1 MILSIAADLLPIISQ
16 SPPSLEGTVDLIQIG
31 FVGVALLWFAMGKV
45 HPDSTVRDL
54 KQQIA
59 DREKTIADERADSKA
74 IRDAVIR
81 DVAPTMARLSDRDK
95 ELAILVTK
103 LLAWQ
108 VSQDGK

>member
-1 MILSIAADLLPIISQ
+1 MDLSLLVAQ
-16 SPPSLEGTVDLIQIG
+16 TPPTLDGAVDLIQIG
-31 FVGVALLWFAMGKV
+31 FVGIALLWFAMGKV
-45 HPDSTVRDL
+45 HPDSTVKDL

-59 DREKTIADERADSKA
+59 DRDKTIADERADSKA

-108 VSQDGK
+108 LSQDGK